1 MAEAVINEKIKQE
14 EIFPPVFWSELT
26 ESDKNVLLANS
37 SSRKFDTDFVYEVAR
52 RCKHGFAQVLVCRP
66 FMSEGTPFP
75 TLFWLVCPF
84 LDRRCAELEA
94 EHKIPELERELE
106 KYAEDV
112 KQWHKEYATLRK
124 KLTETADLSHIKNL
138 EAILKSFE
146 KYGVGG
152 INREKPCTAKC
163 LHLQTA
169 TMLGWKHPLRDW
181 LLSELGET
189 ECKCGDCKKCVL
201 HHLPGSND

>member
-1 MAEAVINEKIKQE
+1 MAKGTNDKRKQE
-14 EIFPPVFWSELT
+14 KTFSPAFWCELT
-26 ESDKNVLLANS
+26 EKDKSVLLANNTARS
-37 SSRKFDTDFVYEVAR
+37 FDTDFVYAVAR
-52 RCKHGFAQVLVCRP
+52 RCKHGFPQVLLCRS
-66 FMSEGTPFP
+66 FMSDGTPFP
-75 TLFWLVCPF
+75 TLFWLACPF
-84 LDRRCAELEA
+84 LDKRCAELEA

-112 KQWHKEYATLRK
+112 KQWHKEYSELRK
-124 KLTETADLSHIKNL
+124 KLADSDDLSRIKNL

-169 TMLGWKHPLRDW
+169 TMLGWKHPCAEW
-181 LLSELGET
+181 LLEQIGKT
-189 ECKCGDCKKCVL
+189 ECKCGDCKI
-201 HHLPGSND
+201 

>member
-14 EIFPPVFWSELT
+14 DIFPPAFWCELT
-26 ESDKNVLLANS
+26 DRDKGVLLANS
-37 SSRKFDTDFVYEVAR
+37 SSRKFDTEFVYAVAK
-52 RCKHGFAQVLVCRP
+52 RCRHGFPQVLACRP
-66 FMSEGTPFP
+66 FMTDGTPFP
-75 TLFWLVCPF
+75 TLFWLVCPY
-84 LDRRCAELEA
+84 LDKCCAELEA

-112 KQWHKEYATLRK
+112 KQWHKEYAKLRK
-124 KLTETADLSHIKNL
+124 KLTETADLNCVKNL

-152 INREKPCTAKC
+152 INVEKPCTAKC

-169 TMLGWKHPLRDW
+169 TMLGWKHPCAEW
-181 LLSELGET
+181 LLSQLGET
-189 ECKCGDCKKCVL
+189 ECKNCECKNCGK
-201 HHLPGSND
+201 